1 MTRPVLI
8 CGAGIAGLWAALKL
22 APRPVVLLTGAP
34 LGEGAASGWAQGGVA
49 AALADDDSAALHTAD
64 TITAGAGLVD
74 ADAARALAEGAAQEV
89 RELAALGAPFER
101 RGETWSLSRE
111 AAHARH
117 RVARVKGDGAGAA
130 IMATLI
136 DAVRQ
141 APHVEIR
148 NGWKAAALLGD
159 AAGCTGVLARSP
171 DGRTEA
177 IEAGATILA
186 MGGAGGLFA
195 LTTTPAGARG
205 QAMAM
210 AARLGAVIQD
220 PEFGLWDL

>member
-49 AALADDDSAALHTAD
+49 AALADDDSPALHTAD

-111 AAHARH
+111 AAHAPH
-117 RVARVKGDGAGAA
+117 RVARVKG
-130 IMATLI
+130 
-136 DAVRQ
+136 
-141 APHVEIR
+141 
-148 NGWKAAALLGD
+148 
-159 AAGCTGVLARSP
+159 
-171 DGRTEA
+171 
-177 IEAGATILA
+177 
-186 MGGAGGLFA
+186 
-195 LTTTPAGARG
+195 
-205 QAMAM
+205 
-210 AARLGAVIQD
+210 
-220 PEFGLWDL
+220 